1 MLRTTTTSEYIA
13 SFVTLCVGVLLGGCV
28 INEASPPRSSASC
41 VPFDAQLNEIAAYRF
56 IDKVSGTSE
65 VRITITSNSGP
76 SVSMQIEEDKNTS
89 NVIFDTRC
97 EEGRNKDLV
106 LSKNAAYI
114 LGLGVGGSSS
124 SSSSSGE
131 GTGSPAPEVTVID
144 SQCESESITIAVGT
158 FVAKKCSYSYAS
170 GSAVKKTTKYTIDP
184 QQELRPF
191 TYGMLK
197 EITTFADAS
206 ENSAELI
213 EWNGK

>member
-1 MLRTTTTSEYIA
+1 MKDILPNYLLVP
-13 SFVTLCVGVLLGGCV
+13 FVTLCVGVLLDGCV

-65 VRITITSNSGP
+65 VRITITSISGP
-76 SVSMQIEEDKNTS
+76 LVSMQIEEDKKAS

-124 SSSSSGE
+124 SSSGE
-131 GTGSPAPEVTVID
+131 GTGSPAPEPAVID
-144 SQCESESITIAVGT
+144 SQCEVESVTVAVGT
-158 FVAKKCSYSYAS
+158 FAAEKCIYSYAS
-170 GSAVKKTTKYTIDP
+170 GSAVKKTTIYTIDRA
-184 QQELRPF
+184 QQTLRPF
-191 TYGMLK
+191 TYGVLK
-197 EITTFADAS
+197 EIITFADAS
-206 ENSAELI
+206 EDSAELI